1 MFDLSVLLN
10 VEMQILIFF
19 GLGLLLK
26 KRGVTDGPIDA
37 FLSTLILNLIM
48 PVNIFLSFYRSV
60 SVAVLKESLL
70 LVLAGV
76 IVVVLVLGMA
86 RLLPKSMPLEKKRIA
101 QYSMLI
107 SNGSLIGLP
116 LIEGLCGSM
125 GVVYA
130 NIFMIPTRILSFS
143 SGEKY
148 FNTEWK
154 PAGALSVMKK
164 FFFNPIT
171 IAMILG
177 FLFNL
182 ARIPLPGGLD
192 AVFSSLSGCM
202 SSAGAVV
209 SRIDAAGQE
218 IDKRGIIEGYRA
230 DQSVPADHC
239 AVFDLDR
246 GCGAAFKHAAA
257 DRRRAGQ
264 CDAGRLHGHDFL
276 PQV

>member
-60 SVAVLKESLL
+60 SVAVLQESLL

-76 IVVVLVLGMA
+76 IVVVLVLGMS

-116 LIEGLCGSM
+116 LIEGLFRAIS
-125 GVVYA
+125 
-130 NIFMIPTRILSFS
+130 
-143 SGEKY
+143 
-148 FNTEWK
+148 
-154 PAGALSVMKK
+154 
-164 FFFNPIT
+164 
-171 IAMILG
+171 AM
-177 FLFNL
+177 
-182 ARIPLPGGLD
+182 
-192 AVFSSLSGCM
+192 
-202 SSAGAVV
+202 
-209 SRIDAAGQE
+209 Q
-218 IDKRGIIEGYRA
+218 
-230 DQSVPADHC
+230 
-239 AVFDLDR
+239 
-246 GCGAAFKHAAA
+246 
-257 DRRRAGQ
+257 
-264 CDAGRLHGHDFL
+264 
-276 PQV
+276 

>member
-1 MFDLSVLLN
+1 M
-10 VEMQILIFF
+10 
-19 GLGLLLK
+19 LK
-26 KRGVTDGPIDA
+26 KASCWCWRA
-37 FLSTLILNLIM
+37 
-48 PVNIFLSFYRSV
+48 
-60 SVAVLKESLL
+60 
-70 LVLAGV
+70 
-76 IVVVLVLGMA
+76 IVVVLVLGMS

-130 NIFMIPTRILSFS
+130 NIFMIPTRILSFC

-202 SSAGAVV
+202 SPLALLLVGSTRWTENRQVWDYR
-209 SRIDAAGQE
+209 RILC
-218 IDKRGIIEGYRA
+218 R
-230 DQSVPADHC
+230 SVC
-239 AVFDLDR
+239 S
-246 GCGAAFKHAAA
+246 G
-257 DRRRAGQ
+257 
-264 CDAGRLHGHDFL
+264 
-276 PQV
+276 

>member
-1 MFDLSVLLN
+1 MFDLAVLFH

-19 GLGLLLK
+19 GLGALLK
-26 KRGVTDGPIDA
+26 KQKITDSHIDE

-48 PVNIFLSFYRSV
+48 PVNIFLSFYRNV
-60 SVAVLKESLL
+60 SVAMLQKSFL
-70 LVLAGV
+70 LVLAGI
-76 IVVVLVLGMA
+76 IVVVLVLA
-86 RLLPKSMPLEKKRIA
+86 LSRLLPKSMSLEKRRIA

-116 LIEGLCGSM
+116 LIEGLCGSA

-154 PAGALSVMKK
+154 PAGVLTIAKK

-171 IAMILG
+171 LAMILG

-182 ARIPLPGGLD
+182 AQLALPAGID

-202 SSAGAVV
+202 SPLALLLVGSTLLETGSEKENVSKDIVEISVFRLIIAPLLTYFVCAALRLSTPQIIAAVRGSA
-209 SRIDAAGQE
+209 S
-218 IDKRGIIEGYRA
+218 
-230 DQSVPADHC
+230 SS
-239 AVFDLDR
+239 
-246 GCGAAFKHAAA
+246 
-257 DRRRAGQ
+257 
-264 CDAGRLHGHDFL
+264 
-276 PQV
+276 